1 MTYTNF
7 QIKKKNKSLAAMIE
21 IVDSALRAINDFF
34 KIWIINSLNKTKI
47 RDYFIMSKSL
57 FGVAQLEQNEKK
69 SIIII
74 IKRRSGSRKSCFQS
88 NILF

>member
-47 RDYFIMSKSL
+47 RD
-57 FGVAQLEQNEKK
+57 
-69 SIIII
+69 
-74 IKRRSGSRKSCFQS
+74 
-88 NILF
+88 